1 MRRMKMVLAGCVA
14 LAGLTGHAAA
24 DELDALKAEI
34 EALNARIAAMEQAP
48 AVPQGF
54 RLLSIYEGALEET
67 PGAPLGARERAAY
80 AGRATY
86 IAVMPTADAPSGAT
100 ISWSGYVRAD
110 LVYNGVDIETHARAY
125 SLTGGDWVRDPAKD
139 EKSSSN
145 TPDTDVGGRSQLL
158 LQANTKTD
166 VGKIGVEIEMR
177 GDMDGNGSSD
187 IYAKVAWGYW
197 EMTPELTLAGGYNQ
211 SLGDIVYGYDGSC
224 TCYVTD
230 NADVDFNPG
239 DTTQLRL
246 SYAEGKFGANVALEG
261 AALNNGT
268 ISEGLLGVAGDITY
282 SGDLFSGEIAGVWR
296 DSNKSQT
303 GSSQIWQVG
312 LGGSIELGDAGSFT
326 FAAATGEGPY
336 TVVTSG
342 TIING
347 LAYNNLWWGASAF
360 TSLNLGDKAHIEL
373 AAGYKHREGDQ
384 SVYKGYDVSD
394 VNYHTYAVMG
404 GLYYTPVSQLTLG
417 IEGEWYTVSLDGD
430 AIKDNIRYDITAD
443 SDTLWADFVAVWSF

>member
-1 MRRMKMVLAGCVA
+1 M
-14 LAGLTGHAAA
+14 
-24 DELDALKAEI
+24 
-34 EALNARIAAMEQAP
+34 
-48 AVPQGF
+48 
-54 RLLSIYEGALEET
+54 
-67 PGAPLGARERAAY
+67 
-80 AGRATY
+80 
-86 IAVMPTADAPSGAT
+86 
-100 ISWSGYVRAD
+100 
-110 LVYNGVDIETHARAY
+110 
-125 SLTGGDWVRDPAKD
+125 
-139 EKSSSN
+139 
-145 TPDTDVGGRSQLL
+145 
-158 LQANTKTD
+158 
-166 VGKIGVEIEMR
+166 
-177 GDMDGNGSSD
+177 
-187 IYAKVAWGYW
+187 
-197 EMTPELTLAGGYNQ
+197 
-211 SLGDIVYGYDGSC
+211 
-224 TCYVTD
+224 
-230 NADVDFNPG
+230 
-239 DTTQLRL
+239 
-246 SYAEGKFGANVALEG
+246 
-261 AALNNGT
+261 
-268 ISEGLLGVAGDITY
+268 AGDITY